1 MSSAMK
7 SMQLELN
14 VDKSVTILFGKP
26 KQVDKIQTF
35 IKENKSLTLNGSEVK
50 MKQEEKYLGDFLHS
64 LGLSK
69 SAEVTVNKRY
79 GKCLKSV
86 IELKSI
92 IDDFRM
98 HSLGG
103 ICAGIDIFNMTI
115 FPVLTY
121 NSSTWFELNKNTI
134 KKLEN
139 VQSIHQ
145 RC

>member
-1 MSSAMK
+1 MK

-14 VDKSVTILFGKP
+14 VDKSVTILFGNS
-26 KQVDKIQTF
+26 KQVNKIISF
-35 IKENKSLTLNGSEVK
+35 IEKNQSLTLNGSAVK
-50 MKQEEKYLGDFLHS
+50 IKQEEKYLGDFLHS
-64 LGLSK
+64 AGLSK

-92 IDDFRM
+92 FDDFRM
-98 HSLGG
+98 HSLGV
-103 ICAGIDIFNMTI
+103 ICAGIDIFNLAI

-134 KKLEN
+134 KN
-139 VQSIHQ
+139 
-145 RC
+145 